1 MKKATKIAIFG
12 IPVLV
17 GFYLIYLQ
25 LRRKKVAQ
33 PGSYTPP
40 PSSMPNVSDSGT
52 NSGSGCKYPLKK
64 NLYNCDKVELLQWA
78 LNHIPVTK
86 YKSKSNLVKYRPLVE
101 DGDFGPKTEAV
112 LKDLT
117 ASNSVNSQIDMDNIL
132 ALVVTNPIK
141 FQEEENKYVMAS
153 SQNPPKEIKIGGNPF

>member
-25 LRRKKVAQ
+25 LRRKKVSQ

-40 PSSMPNVSDSGT
+40 PTPMPNVSDSGT
-52 NSGSGCKYPLKK
+52 GNGSGCNYPLKK

-86 YKSKSNLVKYRPLVE
+86 YKATSNLVKYRPLVE

-112 LKDLT
+112 LMDLT
-117 ASNSVNSQIDMDNIL
+117 GYYIVNSQNDMDNIL
-132 ALVVTNPIK
+132 AMVVTDPIK

-153 SQNPPKEIKIGGNPF
+153 SQNAPKEIKIWGNPF